1 MPKPHPR
8 SAKLWDKY
16 SIKAE
21 IHRRGQTLEG
31 LGRTV
36 DISGSYMRRALRS
49 PCRTANICIAQ
60 FLSVPL
66 HELWPNWFYPD
77 GGLIPAQHRKRLS
90 RQRQSLASHESPRL
104 AVGA

>member
-1 MPKPHPR
+1 MGKPR
-8 SAKLWDKY
+8 TSGAKLWDKF

-21 IHRRGQTLEG
+21 VQRRGQTLEG
-31 LGRTV
+31 LGRQAGL
-36 DISGSYMRRALRS
+36 SGSYMRRALRS

-60 FLSVPL
+60 FLAVPL

-90 RQRQSLASHESPRL
+90 SRRQPLASHESV
-104 AVGA
+104 AA